1 MRGAYI
7 TRPGATIGVDM
18 GGTKCAAVALDENN
32 SVLLQR
38 RVATRGGGDG
48 VVSAIVDVVAELQ
61 ADLGG
66 IGLAPATSVGVGVP
80 GLVTVQG
87 VLRFAP
93 HLPGVVE
100 FPLLHR
106 LLDAMPGTS
115 VIVENDNTAAAW
127 GEYSVG
133 AGTGQSDML
142 YVGFGTGIGG
152 GMVAG
157 GRLLRGR
164 HGFAGEIGHMVVD
177 RHGERCICGR
187 HGCWELLA
195 SGTALARIAGRP
207 GEKVTADALAGDL
220 AARNTLATIAANIA
234 VGLTD
239 LVLLLDPGCIVLGG
253 GVLDPPDVLLP
264 LIAESFERSLGEAQ
278 GHRPVPL
285 VVAARHGARSGAIG
299 AALLARAAAT
309 HSAP

>member
-1 MRGAYI
+1 MTAEDGSA
-7 TRPGATIGVDM
+7 GVVTIGVDM
-18 GGTKCAAVALDENN
+18 GGTKCAAIALDEQDR
-32 SVLLQR
+32 VLFQR

-48 VVSAIVDVVAELQ
+48 VVCAIVDVVADLQ
-61 ADLGG
+61 ADLVGAG
-66 IGLAPATSVGVGVP
+66 IGRATGIGVGVP

-93 HLPGVVE
+93 HIPGVVE
-100 FPLLHR
+100 FPLRDHLV
-106 LLDAMPGTS
+106 DAMPGAF

-127 GEYSVG
+127 GEYVAG
-133 AGTGQSDML
+133 AGSGQPEML

-152 GMVAG
+152 GMISG
-157 GRLLRGR
+157 GRLHRGR

-177 RHGERCICGR
+177 RQGPRCVCGR
-187 HGCWELLA
+187 NGCWELLA
-195 SGTALARIAGRP
+195 SGTALAHIAGRP
-207 GEKVTADALAGDL
+207 GEEVTADALAGD
-220 AARNTLATIAANIA
+220 AAALRTLGVIADNIA

-264 LIAESFERSLGEAQ
+264 LIAQSFERSLGEAQ

-285 VVAARHGARSGAIG
+285 VVAAKHGARSGAIG
-299 AALLARAAAT
+299 AALIAR
-309 HSAP
+309 SELIRVE